1 MKEEAREEGLAEGL
15 EQGLAEGLEQGITQG
30 LEQGRLAERS
40 QILDRQRSQILRLL
54 PRNVGELPDRLK
66 FQINQLSLEELESLN
81 EQLWDFTKLND
92 LVDWLNTIQD

>member
-1 MKEEAREEGLAEGL
+1 LAE
-15 EQGLAEGLEQGITQG
+15 G

-54 PRNVGELPDRLK
+54 PRTVGELPDRLK
-66 FQINQLSLEELESLN
+66 AKINQLSLEELESLN

>member
-1 MKEEAREEGLAEGL
+1 MIEGL

-54 PRNVGELPDRLK
+54 PRTVGELPDRLNV
-66 FQINQLSLEELESLN
+66 QVNQLSLEQLELLN